1 MNNVVKITDF
11 SYFDLTGWVRKNGP
25 PSYKYLIS
33 LFFCRFFE
41 IFSKQPTKWYKCK
54 TLVSWISDL
63 YHSLTSKAA
72 KMSINTA
79 ISEKVIKLYKGHF
92 FAIKISFLSFK
103 RVVNSYFIKE
113 IHIEQILNDIST
125 SDKGTKSLLVTF
137 VNSALPHHSFWKL
150 LLKIKVTMS
159 NDYRFYQFK

>member
-1 MNNVVKITDF
+1 MCYVLKLWTQTDVSKSGRILKILIFF
-11 SYFDLTGWVRKNGP
+11 SISFSKRIWKCQSWFKFLTFEIHLMAESHP
-25 PSYKYLIS
+25 TSYKYLIS

-79 ISEKVIKLYKGHF
+79 ISEKVIKLYKGHL

-113 IHIEQILNDIST
+113 IHIEQILTAKDWYFN
-125 SDKGTKSLLVTF
+125 L
-137 VNSALPHHSFWKL
+137 
-150 LLKIKVTMS
+150 
-159 NDYRFYQFK
+159 R

>member
-1 MNNVVKITDF
+1 MPSWKSAFCFIYGQKVRF
-11 SYFDLTGWVRKNGP
+11 HWACLYTGWVRKNGHP
-25 PSYKYLIS
+25 GYKYLIS

-79 ISEKVIKLYKGHF
+79 ISEKVIKLYKGHL

-113 IHIEQILNDIST
+113 IHIEQILTAKDWYFN
-125 SDKGTKSLLVTF
+125 L
-137 VNSALPHHSFWKL
+137 
-150 LLKIKVTMS
+150 
-159 NDYRFYQFK
+159 R